1 MGDIYRNSDSAL
13 NSSQTNIVNNSNN
26 EESLNHLTEKLKE
39 HIPDSTPNRDSV
51 INKNKDD
58 ILKRISNSNIVN
70 QNTFKFS
77 TRTLNSTV
85 LDETLNFSNIK
96 NLIKEQL
103 RSELNKEPTEV
114 QIIQRISSIKN
125 TLTTYLN
132 NEIDTYLNSQM
143 SNFSGQIMNIIS
155 DNMNIASNLQDF
167 SQVEVLTTGL
177 ENALLTSLKSSINN
191 ISDSSLP
198 RTLLNSISSTY
209 SSLIDSNKI
218 NILSTI
224 NANIKGNVRSVT
236 EFATFTISNSIL
248 PDRTTTDRKSS
259 TNDISNNLNNKSSS
273 SLSRNSTSSALDSFG
288 KAFGTALLAGAAI
301 KTLSNA
307 FSSMNSRNNN
317 GPNNLGSSNA
327 TPPSSSSSVD
337 TTTNGMNDS
346 TGNDRQA
353 QTDQQRQANNPTS
366 NTTQSRNN
374 NPDSSTTPSNN
385 EPPTETYDNSIPPR
399 VPVKND
405 PRRELQE
412 LVLWETDKEK
422 YVLLRDKPGNYI
434 LLDEDKNIVRIQH
447 TSGSYIQLSSN
458 IDIEAAGRVNI
469 NCSGPSYKK
478 QF

>member
-1 MGDIYRNSDSAL
+1 MADIYRNSDSVL
-13 NSSQTNIVNNSNN
+13 NSSQINIVNNSNN
-26 EESLNHLTEKLKE
+26 EESLNHLIEKLEE
-39 HIPDSTPNRDSV
+39 HIPDSTPNRNSV
-51 INKNKDD
+51 ISKNKDD

-85 LDETLNFSNIK
+85 LDEILNSSNIK

-114 QIIQRISSIKN
+114 QIIQRISSIKS
-125 TLTTYLN
+125 TLTIYLN

-143 SNFSGQIMNIIS
+143 SNFSGQIINIVS

-191 ISDSSLP
+191 ISDFSLS

-224 NANIKGNVRSVT
+224 NANIKGNVRSIT
-236 EFATFTISNSIL
+236 EFATYTISNSIL
-248 PDRTTTDRKSS
+248 PDRITIDGKSS
-259 TNDISNNLNNKSSS
+259 TNNISNNLNNKSSS
-273 SLSRNSTSSALDSFG
+273 SLNRNSTSSALDSFG

-307 FSSMNSRNNN
+307 FSSMNGRNNN
-317 GPNNLGSSNA
+317 GSNNLGSSNA
-327 TPPSSSSSVD
+327 IPPSSSSSID

-353 QTDQQRQANNPTS
+353 QTDQQRQANNPTP

-374 NPDSSTTPSNN
+374 NPDSLTTPSNN

-399 VPVKND
+399 APVKND

-434 LLDEDKNIVRIQH
+434 LLDEDKNVVRIQH